1 MSNTRKQKDIDAP
14 PKTARRL
21 NAELV
26 QRQLIASTGNVSHA
40 ARVLGV
46 TRNTLYEYIHR
57 YPELAI
63 ILSDT
68 RESLVDAAESA
79 LHSAVIEKQAWAVCF
94 TLKTIGRNRGYVERQ
109 EITGGEGEPLLQ
121 PIADAIDKIYGSE

>member
-79 LHSAVIEKQAWAVCF
+79 LHSAVIA
-94 TLKTIGRNRGYVERQ
+94 LKI
-109 EITGGEGEPLLQ
+109 PLSSIL
-121 PIADAIDKIYGSE
+121 K